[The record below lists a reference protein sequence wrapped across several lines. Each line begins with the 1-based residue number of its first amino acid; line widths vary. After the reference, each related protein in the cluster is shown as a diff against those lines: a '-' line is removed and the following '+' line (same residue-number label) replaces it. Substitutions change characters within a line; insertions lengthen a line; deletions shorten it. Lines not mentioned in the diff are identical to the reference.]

1 VIPDDQV
8 EEVRARADIVDV
20 VGEWVDLK
28 KAGKE
33 YKARCPFHEE
43 RTPSFYVV
51 PDKGFYNC
59 FGCGE
64 NGDVFSFVM
73 KKAGLDFVEAVKHVA
88 ARSGVEIR
96 EVSRQQE
103 EDDPLRPLHAANA
116 FAADW
121 FRRQLA
127 DEAAGAEAR
136 AYLEGRGIDAET
148 IERFELG
155 WAPDD
160 WRGLRDAAATHG
172 IGDDLLLACG
182 LLTTSENAPEPY
194 DRFRGRIIFPI
205 HRVGG
210 QVVAFG
216 GRIIGGGGGPKYL
229 NSPETPVYQKGEVLY
244 GLHRSR
250 HAVRR
255 EGGALVV
262 EGYMDLVA
270 LAAAGFEHV
279 VATLGTAMTP
289 EHARLLTRYTT
300 KVWLL
305 FDSDAAGLRATF
317 KAGDIL
323 LANGLHPAV
332 VTLPPGEDPDTLVR
346 GEGPEALARY
356 VDQAVDILDRKL
368 QILEERDWFA
378 TIDRRRDAVDKL
390 LPTLRATSDPTL
402 RDIYIDQVAER
413 TGVRRRTLEAELSRP
428 DTPARRQPTPAR
440 RGNRERRPAY
450 PSETRASSRLR
461 MGPESR
467 LLKVLARDRERRHEH
482 LEYALIRVG
491 PEDFRGE
498 ADRAAF
504 QAFMDD
510 PELDDAP
517 ETLDPRVASY
527 LRRLLTEPADDGELA
542 EGTRIFREAVNQ
554 LAEHRLYRQMEE
566 LQAAIEAAAT
576 DDEKAALI
584 QDKQRLRAE
593 AAELGVRWGPAAR
606 KYARGFNET
615 PRGT

>member
-1 VIPDDQV
+1 MIPDDQV

-20 VGEWVDLK
+20 IGEWVDLK

-96 EVSRQQE
+96 EITRQQE
-103 EDDPLRPLHAANA
+103 DEDPNRPLHAANA

-127 DEAAGAEAR
+127 DDQVGAEAR
-136 AYLEGRGIDAET
+136 AYLEKRGIDADT
-148 IERFELG
+148 VERFELG

-160 WRGLRDAAATHG
+160 WRALRDAAATHG
-172 IGDDLLLACG
+172 IGDEVLLRCG
-182 LLTTSENAPEPY
+182 LLTTSDRSPEPY
-194 DRFRGRIIFPI
+194 DRFRGRLIFPI
-205 HRVGG
+205 HQVGG
-210 QVVAFG
+210 RVVAFG
-216 GRIIGGGGGPKYL
+216 GRVVGDGQPKYL
-229 NSPETPVYQKGEVLY
+229 NSPETPVYHKGEILY

-250 HAVRR
+250 HAIRR
-255 EGGALVV
+255 EGGALMV

-279 VATLGTAMTP
+279 VATLGTAMTS
-289 EHARLLTRYTT
+289 EHARLLKRYTG

-332 VTLPPGEDPDTLVR
+332 VTLPTGEDPDTLVR

-356 VDQAVDILDRKL
+356 VEQSVDILDRKL

-378 TIDRRRDAVDKL
+378 SIDRRRDAVDKL
-390 LPTLRATSDPTL
+390 LPTLRATADPAL

-413 TGVRRRTLEAELSRP
+413 TGVRRSTLEAELARETTSPTRAP
-428 DTPARRQPTPAR
+428 PPARQ
-440 RGNRERRPAY
+440 GNRQGRPAY
-450 PSETRASSRLR
+450 ASGARGASRLR
-461 MGPESR
+461 MGPEPR
-467 LLKVLARDRERRHEH
+467 LLKVLARDRERREEH
-482 LEYALIRVG
+482 LEYAAMRIG

-498 ADRAAF
+498 ADRTVF
-504 QAFMDD
+504 QAFLDD
-510 PELDDAP
+510 PELDAAPAGMDA
-517 ETLDPRVASY
+517 RVASY
-527 LRRLLTEPADDGELA
+527 LQRLLAEPVDDAELA

-554 LAEHRLYRQMEE
+554 LAEHRLYRQMEQV
-566 LQAAIEAAAT
+566 QAAIEAAESDEDKAT
-576 DDEKAALI
+576 LVQEK
-584 QDKQRLRAE
+584 QKLRAE

>member
-1 VIPDDQV
+1 MIPDDVV

-20 VGEWVDLK
+20 IGEWVDLK

-73 KKAGLDFVEAVKHVA
+73 KRAGLDFVEAVKHVA

-96 EVSRQQE
+96 EVTRQQE
-103 EDDPLRPLHAANA
+103 DEDPNRPLHSANA

-127 DEAAGAEAR
+127 EEVEGAAAR
-136 AYLEGRGIDAET
+136 AYLEERGIDPDT
-148 IERFELG
+148 VERFELG

-160 WRGLRDAAATHG
+160 WRALRDAAATHG
-172 IGDDLLLACG
+172 IDDEILLRCG
-182 LLTTSENAPEPY
+182 LLTTSEKSPEPY

-210 QVVAFG
+210 RVVAFG
-216 GRIIGGGGGPKYL
+216 GRVIGDGQPKYL
-229 NSPETPVYQKGEVLY
+229 NSPETPVYHKGEVLY

-250 HAVRR
+250 HAIRR
-255 EGGALVV
+255 EGGALMV

-270 LAAAGFEHV
+270 LAASGFEHV

-289 EHARLLTRYTT
+289 EHARLLKRYTT

-323 LANGLHPAV
+323 LAHGLHPAV

-346 GEGPEALARY
+346 GEGPGALARY
-356 VDQAVDILDRKL
+356 VEQAVDILDRKL

-378 TIDRRRDAVDKL
+378 SIDRRRDAVDKL
-390 LPTLRATSDPTL
+390 LPTLRATADPAL

-413 TGVRRRTLEAELSRP
+413 TGVRRGTLEAELSREEE
-428 DTPARRQPTPAR
+428 TARRSPAPR
-440 RGNRERRPAY
+440 RQGNRQRSAAY
-450 PSETRASSRLR
+450 PSGARSAPRLR
-461 MGPESR
+461 MGPEPR
-467 LLKVLARDRERRHEH
+467 LLKVLARDRERREEH
-482 LEYALIRVG
+482 LEYAAMRIG

-498 ADRAAF
+498 ADRAIF
-504 QAFMDD
+504 QAFLDD
-510 PELDDAP
+510 PQLDGAP
-517 ETLDPRVASY
+517 EEMDARLATY
-527 LRRLLTEPADDGELA
+527 LQRLLAEPADSAELA
-542 EGTRIFREAVNQ
+542 EATRVFREAVNQ
-554 LAEHRLYRQMEE
+554 LAEHRLYRQMEQV
-566 LQAAIEAAAT
+566 QAAIEAAER
-576 DDEKAALI
+576 DEDKAALV
-584 QDKQRLRAE
+584 QQKQRLKAE
-593 AAELGVRWGPAAR
+593 AAELGVRWAPAAR